1 MINIKVPEA
10 GKVLKYFVFL
20 GMGVIAA
27 ILCQTASKDWSV
39 YSSHLYGYYSVYSN
53 WQEMWQSFSFFKEP
67 LYFFSAK
74 FFGEL
79 LSFSAFIAITTIA
92 LLIVKLHFL
101 TKIVDNVWV
110 TCFFYGSLYL
120 FLFEGTVLRTAFA
133 TALIFPAF
141 YFLQK
146 RSIISSL
153 FLVVLATQI
162 HLTTI
167 VFFLM
172 YPLYFYRRF
181 NWLVFAVFAISPFLV
196 VINFSIYDLLFQ
208 AVNMFTDKYQVYAV
222 EKDLTQQNSTGLF
235 FFFIGFFY
243 AIILVLLYF
252 LRTSLLTGPLKLTL
266 LSLSML
272 GVAAMCLLHD
282 HVAVAARFGE
292 LFLICLVPLLS
303 WLFMYFKENNK
314 KYYQYILTGTFCSYG
329 LARFVYLF
337 PSLIF

>member
-1 MINIKVPEA
+1 MA
-10 GKVLKYFVFL
+10 DKVLKYLVFL
-20 GMGVIAA
+20 GMGVTAA

-39 YSSHLYGYYSVYSN
+39 YSNHLYGHYAAGFS
-53 WQEMWQSFSFFKEP
+53 WREMWQAFSFFKEP
-67 LYFFSAK
+67 LYFFSTK
-74 FFGEL
+74 LFGEL
-79 LSFSAFIAITTIA
+79 LSFSVFIAIATVT

-110 TCFFYGSLYL
+110 VCFVYGSLYL

-141 YFLQK
+141 YCLQK
-146 RSIISSL
+146 SNVIGSL

-172 YPLYFYRRF
+172 YPLYFYRRL
-181 NWLVFAVFAISPFLV
+181 NWLVFCLFAISPVLV
-196 VINFSIYDLLFQ
+196 VINFSIYDMLFQ
-208 AVNMFTDKYQVYAV
+208 IVNVFTDKYQIYAS
-222 EKDLTQQNSTGLF
+222 EKDLAQQNSTGLF

-243 AIILVLLYF
+243 ILILILVYF
-252 LRTSLLTGPLKLTL
+252 LRVSLLTDPFKLML

-272 GVAAMCLLHD
+272 GVVAMCILHD

-303 WLFMYFKENNK
+303 WLLLYFSQHNM
-314 KYYQYILTGTFCSYG
+314 KYYRRTLILTFCGYG
-329 LARFVYLF
+329 AARFVYLF

>member
-1 MINIKVPEA
+1 MA
-10 GKVLKYFVFL
+10 DKVLKYLVFL
-20 GMGVIAA
+20 GMGITAA
-27 ILCQTASKDWSV
+27 ILCQTASKDWGV
-39 YSSHLYGYYSVYSN
+39 YSSHLYGHFTAGFS
-53 WQEMWQSFSFFKEP
+53 WQEMWQAFSFFKEP

-74 FFGEL
+74 LFGEVV
-79 LSFSAFIAITTIA
+79 SFSVFIAIATIA
-92 LLIVKLHFL
+92 LLMVKLHFL

-110 TCFFYGSLYL
+110 VCFFYGSLYL

-141 YFLQK
+141 YYLQK
-146 RSIISSL
+146 TNIIGSL

-162 HLTTI
+162 HLTSI

-172 YPLYFYRRF
+172 YPLYFCRRI
-181 NWLVFAVFAISPFLV
+181 NWLVFGFFAASPFLV
-196 VINFSIYDLLFQ
+196 LINFSIYDMLFQ
-208 AVNMFTDKYQVYAV
+208 VVNIFTDKYQIYAI

-243 AIILVLLYF
+243 LIILILGYF
-252 LRTSLLTGPLKLTL
+252 LRVSLLTDPFKLML

-272 GVAAMCLLHD
+272 GVIAMCILHD

-292 LFLICLVPLLS
+292 LLLICIVPLLS
-303 WLFMYFKENNK
+303 WLLLYFNENNM
-314 KYYQYILTGTFCSYG
+314 KYYQRALIITFCGYG
-329 LARFVYLF
+329 AARFAYLF

>member
-1 MINIKVPEA
+1 MISFKTAKARNF
-10 GKVLKYFVFL
+10 LKYLSFL
-20 GMGVIAA
+20 GLGIIAA
-27 ILCQTASKDWSV
+27 VLCQTASKDWWT
-39 YSSHLYGYYSVYSN
+39 YSSHLYGYYSVHSS
-53 WQEMWQSFSFFKEP
+53 WQEMWQSFSFLKEP

-92 LLIVKLHFL
+92 LLMIKLNFL
-101 TKIVDNVWV
+101 TKIVDDVWV

-141 YFLQK
+141 YYLQK
-146 RSIISSL
+146 GNIISSL
-153 FLVVLATQI
+153 ILVVLATQI

-196 VINFSIYDLLFQ
+196 LINFSIYDMLFQ
-208 AVNMFTDKYQVYAV
+208 LVNMFTDKYQVYAI

-235 FFFIGFFY
+235 FFFVVFFY
-243 AIILVLLYF
+243 VIILILLYF
-252 LRTSLLTGPLKLTL
+252 LRTSLLTDPLKLTL
-266 LSLSML
+266 LSFSML

-303 WLFMYFKENNK
+303 WLFLYFKENNM
-314 KYYQYILTGTFCSYG
+314 KYYQYILTATFCSYG

-337 PSLIF
+337 PSLVF